1 MREGLIVTRLCSQ
14 RARLGGVSVCTPALW
29 FSLNLS
35 DTDCPLGE
43 DLGPAVAW
51 AVGLVRWP
59 AVI

>member
-1 MREGLIVTRLCSQ
+1 MREGLSLDCAPKGRGSAASRV
-14 RARLGGVSVCTPALW
+14 GTPALW